1 MRMICPHCQQA
12 VTVPD
17 ASAGQPTPCPNCS
30 QMLTPPALTGA
41 AVDAAPPPVPRPAPT
56 PAPRVPIETSSAARA
71 AAPVRS
77 SSSDSPWLRITLP
90 RELVYWTAPIAL
102 LIAFIL
108 SFFTWVAIAPN
119 GTKVYSQNAWQA
131 IGGSFTAD
139 ATGEGVMN
147 FETDLKAQEYWNLW
161 LLFYIVLLIPTT
173 ILAIADRVLS
183 HKSNSVPDLLSGVW
197 PHRHLA
203 LIALCV
209 ILLLLLIAPLISG
222 FGLQKMGVAA
232 VDKQM
237 EKLKEAKDKSK
248 EGAKGDL
255 STKDKAEISLMRDTR
270 IAALGLTR
278 TGWFC
283 LALLLHL
290 LAIVGAGSSI
300 WLDRHP
306 DSPDI
311 RFEAYC

>member
-17 ASAGQPTPCPNCS
+17 TSAGQPTPCPNCN

-56 PAPRVPIETSSAARA
+56 PAPRMPIETSSAARS
-71 AAPVRS
+71 AAPTRS
-77 SSSDSPWLRITLP
+77 SSGAPWLRIALP

-108 SFFTWVAIAPN
+108 TFFTWVAIAPN
-119 GTKVYSQNAWQA
+119 GTRVYTQNAWQA

-161 LLFYIVLLIPTT
+161 LLFYIILLIPTT
-173 ILAIADRVLS
+173 LLAFADRVLS
-183 HKSNSVPDLLSGVW
+183 HKPNSVPDILSGVW

-209 ILLLLLIAPLISG
+209 ILLLLLVVPLTSG

-237 EKLKEAKDKSK
+237 EKLKEAKNKSK
-248 EGAKGDL
+248 DDL
-255 STKDKAEISLMRDTR
+255 STKDKAEMSLMRDSR
-270 IAALGLTR
+270 IAALGLTH

-283 LALLLHL
+283 LAFLLQL
-290 LAIVGAGSSI
+290 LAIIGAGSAI

-306 DSPDI
+306 DAPDI